1 MTEPAMATTPQA
13 AAEPAAPLLEGAAID
28 LRRELLDLQT
38 SLRFSDNKLAP
49 KIGISPSLFSQ
60 WKSGKYAGDNR
71 GVDVKVR
78 NWMDAQRAKERSRR
92 GLPEAPQFLRTP
104 LAAKVLS
111 VLEFAHQQ
119 GDVGVVGSVAGEGK
133 TIAIEHYREN
143 HNNVYVLEVM
153 NGAGSVGA
161 VMKSLC
167 ETVGIYGVKNVVA
180 DYQTAI
186 IHRLKNRDALV
197 VIDEAQHCSINAL
210 DAVRGIHDKTQCG
223 LVYSG
228 NTEVWTRLTGG
239 RAPALA
245 QLYSRVGMK
254 MVLPRPTRDD
264 VAIVAKAW
272 NVEGK
277 AELELLFKISQTPG
291 HLRVMTKA
299 LQRAAIYARAAKDQG
314 GKINAILIANAW
326 RALGGGSLE

>member
-1 MTEPAMATTPQA
+1 MTEPALATTAQA
-13 AAEPAAPLLEGAAID
+13 AAEPAAPLLEGAAMD

-38 SLRFSDNKLAP
+38 SLGFSDNKLAG
-49 KIGISPSLFSQ
+49 KIGISPSRLSQ
-60 WKSGKYAGDNR
+60 WSKGKYAGDNDETDR
-71 GVDVKVR
+71 LVR

-92 GLPEAPQFLRTP
+92 GLPEAPKFLRTP
-104 LAAKVLS
+104 LAGKVLS

-119 GDVGVVGSVAGEGK
+119 GDVGLVGSVAGEGK
-133 TIAIEHYREN
+133 TIAIEHYRES

-153 NGAGSVGA
+153 NGAGSVSA

-167 ETVGIYGVKNVVA
+167 ESVGVYGVKNVVS

-186 IHRLKNRDALV
+186 VHRLKNRDALV
-197 VIDEAQHCSINAL
+197 VIDEAQHCTVNAL
-210 DAVRGIHDKTQCG
+210 DAVRGIHDKTLCG
-223 LVYSG
+223 LVYAG
-228 NTEVWTRLTGG
+228 NTEVWTKLTGG

-254 MVLPRPTRDD
+254 MILPKPTRDD
-264 VAIVAKAW
+264 VAILAKAW
-272 NVEGK
+272 NVDGK
-277 AELELLFKISQTPG
+277 AEQELLFKIALTPG
-291 HLRVMTKA
+291 HLRVVTKA

-314 GKINAILIANAW
+314 GKINAGLIANAW